1 MLILRLIQST
11 STSSQPPRA
20 VATNAKSI
28 CYNALHTRSW
38 VKLKSSWR
46 DCRTLGRLAE
56 LTQLAARNSR
66 LGRLSDL
73 RLELSCVCH
82 NLLRI
87 PEAEQNLCTMLAF
100 IGWLRNVD
108 CCVNDMARKRESEIE
123 RKTWRRAWGGGQTRS
138 ERDTRTEIHS
148 SVANLLVVW
157 IHHKA
162 SERSFVADHQ
172 LKNRANDEHKTWA
185 CGYVCAQC
193 DGVWMGSLDSK
204 CLCCGSWDVLGIAEV
219 GTA

>member
-1 MLILRLIQST
+1 MYTYRDVLFIYLFFPYLSSLSQLLRTFPLTSAINPTNHLLCMPAKSMLILRLIQST

-38 VKLKSSWR
+38 VKLKSLWR
-46 DCRTLGRLAE
+46 DCRTLWRLAE
-56 LTQLAARNSR
+56 LTQLAALNSR

-108 CCVNDMARKRESEIE
+108 CCVNDMARKREREIESEIE
-123 RKTWRRAWGGGQTRS
+123 ESWRETDPEWERYSDRNPFISGKFVGGMNPS
-138 ERDTRTEIHS
+138 
-148 SVANLLVVW
+148 
-157 IHHKA
+157 
-162 SERSFVADHQ
+162 
-172 LKNRANDEHKTWA
+172 
-185 CGYVCAQC
+185 
-193 DGVWMGSLDSK
+193 
-204 CLCCGSWDVLGIAEV
+204 
-219 GTA
+219 